1 VFAGYGNLAPK
12 TPEGKVVTMLYAL
25 VGVPLMLLCLS
36 NLGTVLAGT
45 FQFAYSHACCYACAK
60 NQYQHPHQRQKL
72 PEVDHNLHYQP
83 QCKSVNQGPQF
94 LNTYEK
100 AKAVSELPKK
110 VAPPVVPTV
119 HISAVGRGPR
129 IQSRPRAPRPLTPEV
144 RKILTECAEYSLAQ
158 ASDPAAAKLLQELQQ
173 QDPEVGNV
181 SSTDDDAE
189 KEEEDDEEEDD
200 EEEDV
205 EDAEQ
210 ERRWYNKLSF
220 ITNTVVGWGRV
231 VGSCEHSNEPFGFQK
246 RQGIS

>member
-1 VFAGYGNLAPK
+1 VLAGYGNLAPK

-60 NQYQHPHQRQKL
+60 HQHQRQKL
-72 PEVDHNLHYQP
+72 PEVDHNQHYQP
-83 QCKSVNQGPQF
+83 PCKSVNQGPLF
-94 LNTYEK
+94 VNTYEK

-119 HISAVGRGPR
+119 HTSAVGRGPR
-129 IQSRPRAPRPLTPEV
+129 VQSRPRAAARPLTPEV
-144 RKILTECAEYSLAQ
+144 RKILTECAEYSVAQ

-181 SSTDDDAE
+181 DAT
-189 KEEEDDEEEDD
+189 DEEEDEEEED
-200 EEEDV
+200 EEEDL
-205 EDAEQ
+205 EDTEQ
-210 ERRWYNKLSF
+210 ERRWYDKLFF
-220 ITNTVVGWGRV
+220 ITNTRVGQNQWWALVNVVRNLRV
-231 VGSCEHSNEPFGFQK
+231 P
-246 RQGIS
+246 